1 MAEYTPPNTI
11 NPIFN
16 PQIFDLTDKVGTTIT
31 NGDIAE
37 IDEEILAFQE
47 ALTPYSLIQTG
58 PTSQISYTAGGT
70 QANIINFLLEPGA
83 YIITING
90 QIQFPTTSY
99 NWVQS
104 EISFSSAGAPSTARQ
119 QANIQTP
126 PNVPR
131 PTILNVTNT
140 FFANSNTS
148 VPGSI
153 AGNQIGIF
161 LWVSSNVNA
170 IIEANSFLV
179 TIVRTIGY

>member
-1 MAEYTPPNTI
+1 MAEYNPPNTV

-16 PQIFDLTDKVGTTIT
+16 PQIFNLRDKVGTTIT
-31 NGDIAE
+31 AGDITE

-47 ALTPYSLIQTG
+47 ALNPYTFIGTG
-58 PTSQISYTAGGT
+58 PTSQISYTAGT
-70 QANIINFLLEPGA
+70 YPANIVNVLLEPGA

-104 EISFSSAGAPSTARQ
+104 EVSFSVGGVNTSLQ

-140 FFANSNTS
+140 FFVNSNTIIPAQPTGQQ
-148 VPGSI
+148 VGV
-153 AGNQIGIF
+153 F
-161 LWVSSNVNA
+161 LWVSSNVNSVIA
-170 IIEANSFLV
+170 ANSFLI